1 MLSFCS
7 SGRPAKSLFHLTT
20 QFLCGS
26 LPAPALEMETEI
38 SAECD
43 PSLVINKALFGA
55 SPEPK
60 GSSKS
65 HNSSAST
72 IGVSATPP
80 PGQQPQV
87 QVNYTTMLL
96 GRVGSITKMISV
108 SSYLVMGSVLQSS
121 PLSLAL
127 EVLLGLPS
135 LSSIPVALG
144 VSDVG
149 DSVPSHLSPTSPSAS
164 SSSPSSPKPAEAT
177 KSLDDALSS
186 ICNALALVA
195 YHSLAD
201 DLNPGQTSRALT
213 PVKPNSST
221 NSGSGKSDNAMAL
234 DLHRYTENAS
244 CQILSRL
251 PGKAL
256 WSLLSRDTDPDSSAL
271 SPALLVSLEAA
282 AGRGGHTGVM
292 EVLSK
297 RLESFLSLKFDEQ
310 VALSLLLQRAV
321 CLLSVVVLAS
331 QHSPSR
337 CAFLPFLM

>member
-1 MLSFCS
+1 M
-7 SGRPAKSLFHLTT
+7 
-20 QFLCGS
+20 
-26 LPAPALEMETEI
+26 
-38 SAECD
+38 
-43 PSLVINKALFGA
+43 GA
-55 SPEPK
+55 
-60 GSSKS
+60 
-65 HNSSAST
+65 
-72 IGVSATPP
+72 SATPP

-108 SSYLVMGSVLQSS
+108 SSYLVMGSVLQSA

-135 LSSIPVALG
+135 LSSIQVPLE
-144 VSDVG
+144 VSDVS
-149 DSVPSHLSPTSPSAS
+149 DSVPSPLSPMSPSAS

-213 PVKPNSST
+213 PVKPSSST
-221 NSGSGKSDNAMAL
+221 NSGSGKSDSAMTL

-282 AGRGGHTGVM
+282 AGRGGHAGAM

-337 CAFLPFLM
+337 CVFNLLN